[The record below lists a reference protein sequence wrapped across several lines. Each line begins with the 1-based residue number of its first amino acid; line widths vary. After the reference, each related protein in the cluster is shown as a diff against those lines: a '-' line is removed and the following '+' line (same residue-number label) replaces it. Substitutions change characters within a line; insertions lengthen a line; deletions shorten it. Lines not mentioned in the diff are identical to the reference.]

1 MRLTDNA
8 QKEKQIMSTTNTLA
22 YPCSYIQRSLA
33 DVPAKIE
40 AGTLQQYEY
49 YGWDSNQQET
59 ILNGHVLRMRWELR
73 INVAARNDETQAW
86 ELLAVP
92 DAYVTVTM
100 ILMPSM
106 NDNGDVVT
114 LSKRYNIAFETEGYQ
129 ERVDEAIMRYNQ
141 VVNAMTLPAV
151 SFDFW
156 KYVST
161 AAPAFQKAASLLA
174 TTSWATIKE

>member
-1 MRLTDNA
+1 
-8 QKEKQIMSTTNTLA
+8 MSTTNT
-22 YPCSYIQRSLA
+22 PSFQCSYIQRTLA

-40 AGTLQQYEY
+40 AGTLQQYEQ

-59 ILNGHVLRMRWELR
+59 IINGHVLRMKWELR
-73 INVAARNDETQAW
+73 LNVAARNTETQVW

-92 DAYVTVTM
+92 DAYITVTM
-100 ILMPSM
+100 ILMHDKDSD
-106 NDNGDVVT
+106 NDAVT

-129 ERVDEAIMRYNQ
+129 ERIDEAIMRYNQ
-141 VVNAMTLPAV
+141 VTQAMTLPAI

-174 TTSWATIKE
+174 TTSWATIRE